1 MFATRLG
8 IRSDGGKMPSGGS
21 KKLIMTVLAIGLTAG
36 LLWLVY
42 GRLQQ
47 QPSAGRRSGPSGPV
61 PVDVAPIE
69 RGAIELHRTF
79 SGTLEAAAQ
88 FVVAPKVSG
97 RVERLFVDLADT
109 VTQGQVVAELD
120 NAEYIQAVAQARADL
135 AVARA
140 NLANA
145 VSELETAGRE
155 FKRTQSLRGRG
166 IASDSEFDAA
176 RADQQAKQAQRQ
188 VARAELEKATAALET
203 ANIRLGYT
211 QVTAGWSG
219 SDERRIVAE
228 RYLDEGQTV
237 AANAPLMRIVDLD
250 PIKGV
255 FYVTEKDYA
264 KLALAQPVVLT
275 TDAYPDERFS
285 GKIDRIAPVFR
296 QNTRQARVEVTVS
309 NSLQRLKPGMFMRA
323 EVVMGRAESATI
335 VPEQALTTRDDRTGV
350 FVVDPKGTSVSWR
363 PVKIFIRDADRVQ
376 VEGEG
381 LSGRVV
387 TIGQQFLDD
396 GSAVTIPEQER
407 KEAAAK

>member
-1 MFATRLG
+1 
-8 IRSDGGKMPSGGS
+8 MPSGGS

-363 PVKIFIRDADRVQ
+363 PVKTFIRDADRVQ
-376 VEGEG
+376 VEGDG

-407 KEAAAK
+407 PSDQQRKEAAVR

>member
-1 MFATRLG
+1 
-8 IRSDGGKMPSGGS
+8 MPSGGS
-21 KKLIMTVLAIGLTAG
+21 KKLIVILVGIGLVAG
-36 LLWLVY
+36 LVWSIS

-47 QPSAGRRSGPSGPV
+47 HGATGRRSGPPGPV

-69 RGAIELHRTF
+69 MGSIELHRTF

-109 VTQGQVVAELD
+109 VTRGQVVAELD
-120 NAEYIQAVAQARADL
+120 NAEYVQAVAQARADL

-145 VSELETAGRE
+145 GSDLETASRE
-155 FKRTQSLRGRG
+155 FKRTESLLGRG

-176 RADQQAKQAQRQ
+176 RAERQAKQARLQ
-188 VARAELEKATAALET
+188 VARAELEKAAAALET
-203 ANIRLGYT
+203 SNIRLGYT

-219 SDERRIVAE
+219 SDDRRIVAE

-237 AANAPLMRIVDLD
+237 AANAPLMLIVDLD

-264 KLALAQPVVLT
+264 RLAPGQAVVLI
-275 TDAYPDERFS
+275 TDAYPEERFS
-285 GKIDRIAPVFR
+285 GKIGRIAPVFR

-323 EVVMGRAESATI
+323 EVVLDRVESATI
-335 VPEQALTTRDDRTGV
+335 VPEQALTARDDRTGV
-350 FVVDPKGTSVSWR
+350 FVLDANGTAVIWR
-363 PVKIFIRDADRVQ
+363 PVKTGIRDAGRVQ

-396 GSAVTIPEQER
+396 GSAVTIPERGQEAGPPR
-407 KEAAAK
+407 EQGT

>member
-1 MFATRLG
+1 
-8 IRSDGGKMPSGGS
+8 MPTGGS
-21 KKLIMTVLAIGLTAG
+21 RKLIVILVVIGLAAG
-36 LLWLVY
+36 LGWLIY
-42 GRLQQ
+42 GRLQLHG
-47 QPSAGRRSGPSGPV
+47 ATARSTGSPGPV
-61 PVDVAPIE
+61 PVDVAAIE

-109 VTQGQVVAELD
+109 VARGQVVAELD
-120 NAEYIQAVAQARADL
+120 NAEYVQSVARARADL
-135 AVARA
+135 AVAQA

-145 VSELETAGRE
+145 VSDLETAIRE
-155 FKRTQSLRGRG
+155 FKRTESLRGRG

-176 RADQQAKQAQRQ
+176 RADRQAKQARLQ

-203 ANIRLGYT
+203 AKIRLGYT
-211 QVTAGWSG
+211 RVTAGWSG
-219 SDERRIVAE
+219 SDQRRIVAE

-237 AANAPLMRIVDLD
+237 AANEALMRIVDLD

-264 KLALAQPVVLT
+264 KLAPGQAVALT
-275 TDAYPDERFS
+275 TDAYPEESFS

-309 NSLQRLKPGMFMRA
+309 NSVQRLKPGMFMRA
-323 EVVMGRAESATI
+323 EVVMGRADLATI
-335 VPEQALTTRDDRTGV
+335 VPEQALTTRDDQTGV
-350 FVVDPKGTSVSWR
+350 FVVDSAGASVLWR
-363 PVKIFIRDADRVQ
+363 PVKTGIRDAGRVQ

-387 TIGQQFLDD
+387 TIGQQFIDD
-396 GSAVTIPEQER
+396 GSAVKIPEREQPSG
-407 KEAAAK
+407 KKAQKAAVQ

>member
-1 MFATRLG
+1 MVG
-8 IRSDGGKMPSGGS
+8 NMQSGGL
-21 KKLIMTVLAIGLTAG
+21 KKRIVLIVLLGLAAG
-36 LLWLVY
+36 LAWLIH

-47 QPSAGRRSGPSGPV
+47 QTGPGLRGGPSGPV
-61 PVDVAPIE
+61 PVEVAPVE
-69 RGAIELHRTF
+69 QGTIELHRTF

-97 RVERLFVDLADT
+97 RVERLFVDLADA
-109 VTQGQVVAELD
+109 VTRGQVVAELD
-120 NAEYIQAVAQARADL
+120 NAEYIQAVARARADL

-145 VSELETAGRE
+145 VSELETASRE

-176 RADQQAKQAQRQ
+176 RADQQAKQAQLQ
-188 VARAELEKATAALET
+188 VARAELEKASAAVET

-237 AANAPLMRIVDLD
+237 AANAPLMLIVDLD

-255 FYVTEKDYA
+255 LYVTEKDYA
-264 KLALAQPVVLT
+264 KLAPAQPVVLT
-275 TDAYPDERFS
+275 TDAYPQERFS

-296 QNTRQARVEVTVS
+296 QNTRQARVEATVA

-323 EVVMGRAESATI
+323 EVVMGRAESTTI
-335 VPEQALTTRDDRTGV
+335 VPEQALTRRDDRTGV
-350 FVVDPKGTSVSWR
+350 FIVDEKGTSVTWR
-363 PVKIFIRDADRVQ
+363 PVETGIRDAGRVQ
-376 VEGEG
+376 IIVEG

-387 TIGQQFLDD
+387 TIGQQSLDD
-396 GSAVTIPEQER
+396 GSAVTIPEQDRPLEPRR
-407 KEAAAK
+407 KEAAAQ

>member
-1 MFATRLG
+1 
-8 IRSDGGKMPSGGS
+8 
-21 KKLIMTVLAIGLTAG
+21 MTLLVMGLAAG

-47 QPSAGRRSGPSGPV
+47 QASPGRRSGASGPV

-69 RGAIELHRTF
+69 QGAIERHRTF

-88 FVVAPKVSG
+88 FVVSPKVSG

-109 VTQGQVVAELD
+109 VTRGQVVAELD

-145 VSELETAGRE
+145 VSELETASRE

-166 IASDSEFDAA
+166 IASDSEFDAV
-176 RADQQAKQAQRQ
+176 RADRQAKQAQLQ

-211 QVTAGWSG
+211 QVTAGWRG

-309 NSLQRLKPGMFMRA
+309 NSLKRLKPGMFMRA

-335 VPEQALTTRDDRTGV
+335 VPEQALTRRNDRTGV
-350 FVVDPKGTSVSWR
+350 FVVDPEGTSVSWR
-363 PVKIFIRDADRVQ
+363 PVKTLIQDADRVQ

-396 GSAVTIPEQER
+396 GSAVTIPERER